1 MDEKSIPRSG
11 YQIKKDG
18 KKVGKIT
25 SATMSPSLKKGIGI
39 GFIDI
44 NHAKIG
50 NLVKVKVRGN
60 EKNAT
65 IINPPFY
72 KEGSLHH

>member
-1 MDEKSIPRSG
+1 
-11 YQIKKDG
+11 
-18 KKVGKIT
+18 
-25 SATMSPSLKKGIGI
+25 MSPSLKKGIGI